1 MNNAYLNYKIS
12 DTYMI
17 IIFHAN
23 GEEHIRSKNKDYL
36 DTLHDKLEKRGI
48 SSYVVKTAGRVN
60 WYVEYCNKCH
70 I

>member
-1 MNNAYLNYKIS
+1 MNYSYMSYKIE

-36 DTLHDKLEKRGI
+36 DTLQDKLKKRGI
-48 SSYVVKTAGRVN
+48 ESYVVKTAGKVN
-60 WYVEYCNKCH
+60 
-70 I
+70 

>member
-1 MNNAYLNYKIS
+1 MNYAYLNYKIS

-23 GEEHIRSKNKDYL
+23 GEEHILSKNKHYL

-48 SSYVVKTAGRVN
+48 NSYVVKTAGRVN
-60 WYVEYCNKCH
+60 
-70 I
+70 

>member
-1 MNNAYLNYKIS
+1 MNYSYMSYKIE

-36 DTLHDKLEKRGI
+36 DTLQDKLKKRGI
-48 SSYVVKTAGRVN
+48 ESYVVKTSGKVN
-60 WYVEYCNKCH
+60 WNVEYCY
-70 I
+70 

>member
-1 MNNAYLNYKIS
+1 MNYSYMSYKIE

-36 DTLHDKLEKRGI
+36 DTLHDKLAKRGI
-48 SSYVVKTAGRVN
+48 NSYVVKTAGKVN
-60 WYVEYCNKCH
+60 
-70 I
+70 

>member
-1 MNNAYLNYKIS
+1 MHDNYMTYKLA

-36 DTLHDKLEKRGI
+36 VSLHDNLAKRGI
-48 SSYVVKTAGRVN
+48 ESYVVKTSGKVN
-60 WYVEYCNKCH
+60 
-70 I
+70 

>member
-1 MNNAYLNYKIS
+1 MLDYLNYKIS

-36 DTLHDKLEKRGI
+36 ETLQNKLKKRGVE
-48 SSYVVKTAGRVN
+48 SYVVKTSGKVN
-60 WYVEYCNKCH
+60 
-70 I
+70 

>member
-1 MNNAYLNYKIS
+1 MSYKIE

-36 DTLHDKLEKRGI
+36 DTLHDKLAKRGI
-48 SSYVVKTAGRVN
+48 NSYVVKTAGKVN
-60 WYVEYCNKCH
+60 
-70 I
+70 